1 MTIVEAMKEI
11 ESVELNVRVN
21 IASSL
26 ENFMSILRDE
36 AAVRE
41 LFELLDSRENVTK
54 IYSRVIELSKGSV
67 DIRYENPR
75 DVAITIYLWLISIQ
89 NKELAKMASEV
100 VSNVKQCWWASKMSY
115 LLLRETMS
123 RNEASSTSSVL
134 FITSGITVAR
144 YAMTVSGESLFVG
157 GYDFAGS
164 EPSVIWDLNVCG
176 SELKVSGVETKLAYE
191 EDVAFFSPAIMN
203 AGMVL
208 MGGKND

>member
-1 MTIVEAMKEI
+1 MTIVEAIKEI
-11 ESVELNVRVN
+11 ESVELNARVN
-21 IASSL
+21 IASSF

-41 LFELLDSRENVTK
+41 LFELMDSRDNVAK

-115 LLLRETMS
+115 SLLREKMS
-123 RNEASSTSSVL
+123 RNEANSTSSVF
-134 FITSGITVAR
+134 FITSGIKVAH
-144 YAMTVSGESLFVG
+144 YAMADSGESLFVG
-157 GYDFAGS
+157 GYDFAES
-164 EPSVIWDLNVCG
+164 EPSAIWYLNVCG
-176 SELKVSGVETKLAYE
+176 SELKVSGLETKLKYE
-191 EDVAFFSPAIMN
+191 EDVPFFSPAIMD

-208 MGGKND
+208 IGGKK